1 MAFMQR
7 DERATAV
14 VMDVHTG
21 RPLAVRVG
29 AEDFS
34 VRTIVSV
41 RDETLAYPAQ
51 SGPRTVFRV
60 EADGRRFRLV
70 HRHQARDWTVEALDV
85 PHAELASAA

>member
-7 DERATAV
+7 DEGATSV
-14 VMDVHTG
+14 VMDVHSG

-41 RDETLAYPAQ
+41 RDETLAYSAQ
-51 SGPRTVFRV
+51 TGPRTVFRV
-60 EADGRRFRLV
+60 EADGRSFRLV
-70 HRHQARDWTVEALDV
+70 HRHQARDWSVEALDSQRS
-85 PHAELASAA
+85 ELASAA